1 MIKAQ
6 NVLMKGSQITS
17 GSLLNIIPSFLLFY
31 LLKFPEA
38 FLEENTQP
46 VSPMASQ
53 GGQDINILIKR
64 RYEELEELKTK
75 GVEQFAYSFNVN
87 SDSEDIKK
95 NYVEEH
101 QSPQEGDQA
110 RKREV
115 SIAGRI
121 MAIRRMGKAS
131 FAHIQDDKGRI
142 QIYLK
147 KDELGEIYDA
157 FRLMDIGD
165 IIGIEGFVF
174 KTKTGEISVHAT
186 SLKLL
191 TKSLRPL
198 PIPKETTDEQGNKVI
213 HDQFVDKELRY
224 RQRYVDLVVNPKVKD
239 VFIKR
244 SKIIS
249 SIRSFLD
256 SNRYLEVETPALQ
269 PIYGGAAAKPFITHH
284 NALDTKLYLRIADE
298 LYLKRLIVGGFN
310 GVYEISKDFR
320 NEGMD
325 RTHNPEFTM
334 MELYVPYKD
343 YEWMMNFVEA
353 MLEKV
358 CLEVKGKLE
367 IICEGKAINLSRPWK
382 RISMVEALKE
392 KTGLDILTAKYD
404 QLKSYAIDNGIEVKQ
419 GKPKQVDEIFSEL
432 IQPELI
438 QPTFIVD
445 YPVELSP
452 LAKQHR
458 SKPGLVERFEGYVGG
473 REICNAFS
481 ELNDPIDQ
489 RKRFEGQSKL
499 REEGDEEAHQVD
511 EDFLRALEYGM
522 PPTAGLG
529 VGIDRLVMLLTDQ
542 SSIRDVIFFPQ
553 MKPEIKG

>member
-1 MIKAQ
+1 MDDQ
-6 NVLMKGSQITS
+6 
-17 GSLLNIIPSFLLFY
+17 SLHPDFIG
-31 LLKFPEA
+31 
-38 FLEENTQP
+38 TT
-46 VSPMASQ
+46 
-53 GGQDINILIKR
+53 G
-64 RYEELEELKTK
+64 
-75 GVEQFAYSFNVN
+75 
-87 SDSEDIKK
+87 
-95 NYVEEH
+95 
-101 QSPQEGDQA
+101 
-110 RKREV
+110 KREV

-147 KDELGEIYDA
+147 KDELGDIYDA

-165 IIGIEGFVF
+165 IIGIKGFVF
-174 KTKTGEISVHAT
+174 KTKTGEISVHVT

-198 PIPKETTDEQGNKVI
+198 PIPKETTDEQGNKVV

-224 RQRYVDLVVNPKVKD
+224 RQRYIDLIVNPQVKE

-244 SKIIS
+244 NKIIS
-249 SIRSFLD
+249 SMRSFLD
-256 SNRYLEVETPALQ
+256 SFGYLEVETPALQ
-269 PIYGGAAAKPFITHH
+269 PVYGGAAARPFVTHH

-343 YEWMMNFVEA
+343 YEWMMNFVEE

-358 CLEVKGKLE
+358 CLEVNGTLE
-367 IICEGKAINLSRPWK
+367 ISYEGKTINFSRPWK
-382 RISMVEALKE
+382 RISMVDALKE
-392 KTGLDILTAKYD
+392 KTGLDILFASYNELKEFAK
-404 QLKSYAIDNGIEVKQ
+404 KNNIEIKE

-438 QPTFIVD
+438 QPTFVID
-445 YPVELSP
+445 YPVEISP
-452 LAKQHR
+452 LAKPHR

-489 RKRFEGQSKL
+489 RKRFEGQTKL

-553 MKPEIKG
+553 MKPEVKS